1 MMKTAVAM
9 TKVPARA
16 SKMLLRHRLGQL
28 LTNAIMPL
36 AVLAMLMLA
45 AVKAEKTKAHRV
57 AVARAHVVPVPAS
70 PRIAPMAN
78 VRKAK
83 RPRAVTPRL

>member
-1 MMKTAVAM
+1 
-9 TKVPARA
+9 
-16 SKMLLRHRLGQL
+16 MLLRHRLGQL
-28 LTNAIMPL
+28 LTNAIKPL
-36 AVLAMLMLA
+36 AVLAMLMLAAVMLA